1 MSYCASFQSAFFL
14 KVLFNWLFTRTFKYQ
29 TNYYSIM
36 KLKLKKSVWFD
47 GSIQINCSFKKIND
61 SFKNIGKSYS
71 DITKLMPGIN
81 VAELVKQG
89 DNFVTIKTNEGL
101 MKRKNIS
108 KKIQENTIVIEFDE
122 EYQAGKSITTRS
134 HHLEEYIVNDS
145 KINYRLII
153 SNVTASGFLG
163 LLYRIF
169 GKKNIGNAILKSYKT
184 YFEK

>member
-1 MSYCASFQSAFFL
+1 
-14 KVLFNWLFTRTFKYQ
+14 
-29 TNYYSIM
+29 M
-36 KLKLKKSVWFD
+36 KPKLKKSVWFD
-47 GSIQINCSFKKIND
+47 GSIQINSSLKKIND
-61 SFKNIGKSYS
+61 SFKDIGKSHS
-71 DITKLMPGIN
+71 NITKLMPGIN
-81 VAELVKQG
+81 MVELVEQG
-89 DNFVTIKTNEGL
+89 DNFVTIQTNEGI

-108 KKIQENTIVIEFDE
+108 KNNQENKIVIEFDE

-134 HHLEEYIVNDS
+134 HHLEEYTVNDS
-145 KINYRLII
+145 NINYRLII